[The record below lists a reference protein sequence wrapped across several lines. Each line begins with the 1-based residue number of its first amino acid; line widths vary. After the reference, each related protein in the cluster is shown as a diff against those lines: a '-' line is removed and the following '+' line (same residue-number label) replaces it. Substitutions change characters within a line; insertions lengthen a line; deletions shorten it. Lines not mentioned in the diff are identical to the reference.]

1 MLIPV
6 FLKVSPQIKEDGAL
20 PNLLYK
26 TTVNL
31 VPKPDKD
38 TTKKEGSE
46 RGRRG
51 EREGRKEGREE
62 GRKGKRRKE
71 GRKEGNYRPIFL
83 MNIDAEFLNKV

>member
-6 FLKVSPQIKEDGAL
+6 FLKVFPQIKEDGAL

-26 TTVNL
+26 TTVSL

-38 TTKKEGSE
+38 TTKKEERE

-62 GRKGKRRKE
+62 GREKEGKKE
-71 GRKEGNYRPIFL
+71 GRKEIIGQYS
-83 MNIDAEFLNKV
+83 